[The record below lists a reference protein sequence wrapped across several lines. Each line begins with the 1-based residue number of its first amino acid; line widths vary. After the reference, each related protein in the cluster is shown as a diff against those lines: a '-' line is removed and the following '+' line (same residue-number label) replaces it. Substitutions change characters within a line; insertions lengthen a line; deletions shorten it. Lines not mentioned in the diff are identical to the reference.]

1 MPYAIRNSHIQ
12 HLPTLVAN
20 QIAAGEVVERPA
32 SVVKELLENSLDAG
46 ATEVEIE
53 IEKGGINL
61 IRVRDNGCGI
71 RVNELALALNRHTTS
86 KIKCIEDLESLSSL
100 GFRGEALASIA
111 AVARLTL
118 ISHFHEANT
127 GYTLQINDI
136 QEMSEP
142 VPIAS
147 PVGTCIEVH
156 ELFYNTP
163 ARRRFLRTPQTEF
176 NHIQETVKKLALSCF
191 NVGFSLKHNRK
202 VLTSL
207 PPATTESLQQ
217 QRIAKLC
224 GQEFLEHTLDVH
236 EDREALQLHGWISM
250 PTYSRSQANMQY
262 FFLNGRFIRDKL
274 INHAVRQA
282 YRDVLYR
289 DRHACYVLYLTLDPK
304 LVDVNVH
311 PTKHEV
317 RFAESEQVHHFIV
330 ATLQRHLATTMP
342 KTEENTQP
350 QSIVATEPEKITKNT
365 ESTLPSLTYHIQPK
379 PTRSAVQ
386 ETLQTYQTL
395 AAPNSSKITVPQV
408 SNAFESEKTE
418 NFTEKITVPQV
429 SNAFESEKT
438 ENFTEAIMPPLGYA
452 LGQLLGI
459 YILAE
464 NKKGLVLVDMHA
476 AHERITYEQLKVVWQ
491 TKKNNDVQQLLVPE
505 TLSLNDQEIATAKQ
519 YETFFKRLGFK
530 FDFSDKK
537 HLLILEVP
545 NVLQKTNIG
554 TLVQDVLA
562 DLIYLGVSDRIEEQ
576 ILTKLASIAC
586 HRSVRANH
594 QLNLAE
600 MNNLL
605 RQMEH
610 TERSNQCNHGRPT
623 WIQLT
628 QKELDALFMRGK

>member
-1 MPYAIRNSHIQ
+1 
-12 HLPTLVAN
+12 
-20 QIAAGEVVERPA
+20 
-32 SVVKELLENSLDAG
+32 
-46 ATEVEIE
+46 
-53 IEKGGINL
+53 
-61 IRVRDNGCGI
+61 
-71 RVNELALALNRHTTS
+71 
-86 KIKCIEDLESLSSL
+86 
-100 GFRGEALASIA
+100 
-111 AVARLTL
+111 
-118 ISHFHEANT
+118 
-127 GYTLQINDI
+127 
-136 QEMSEP
+136 
-142 VPIAS
+142 
-147 PVGTCIEVH
+147 
-156 ELFYNTP
+156 
-163 ARRRFLRTPQTEF
+163 
-176 NHIQETVKKLALSCF
+176 
-191 NVGFSLKHNRK
+191 
-202 VLTSL
+202 
-207 PPATTESLQQ
+207 
-217 QRIAKLC
+217 
-224 GQEFLEHTLDVH
+224 
-236 EDREALQLHGWISM
+236 
-250 PTYSRSQANMQY
+250 
-262 FFLNGRFIRDKL
+262 
-274 INHAVRQA
+274 
-282 YRDVLYR
+282 
-289 DRHACYVLYLTLDPK
+289 
-304 LVDVNVH
+304 
-311 PTKHEV
+311 
-317 RFAESEQVHHFIV
+317 
-330 ATLQRHLATTMP
+330 
-342 KTEENTQP
+342 
-350 QSIVATEPEKITKNT
+350 
-365 ESTLPSLTYHIQPK
+365 
-379 PTRSAVQ
+379 
-386 ETLQTYQTL
+386 
-395 AAPNSSKITVPQV
+395 
-408 SNAFESEKTE
+408 
-418 NFTEKITVPQV
+418 
-429 SNAFESEKT
+429 
-438 ENFTEAIMPPLGYA
+438 MPPLGYA